1 MSNKIRVMIVDD
13 SAVVRGFT
21 KRILK
26 SDAAIEVVASVGNGE
41 QAVRAIKQQE
51 IDVVVLDIE
60 MPTMDGITALP
71 LIIEANPRVRVIM
84 SSTLTTRN
92 AEISL
97 KALRLG
103 AADYIPKPTT
113 ASELNSG
120 EAFRTTLLEKVLA
133 LGAAA
138 TRRSA
143 KSVAAS
149 PATVSPIVRPAAD
162 ASSGSGIKLR
172 NAGKMAPEIL
182 AIGSSTGGPQ
192 ALFEVFKG
200 IAADWTL
207 PIVITQHMPATFT
220 KILASHLENI
230 AKRPCIEA
238 AGGEVVESGKIYVAP
253 GEHHML
259 LETSGSKVVT
269 RLSQAPPEN
278 FCRPAVDPMLRSIAK
293 VYGPRVLA
301 VILTGMGKDGLNGCE
316 AVVEVGG
323 TVVAQDEETSI
334 VWGMPG
340 AVATAGIC
348 SAVLPLKDIAPHI
361 TNFRARTA
369 A

>member
-1 MSNKIRVMIVDD
+1 M
-13 SAVVRGFT
+13 
-21 KRILK
+21 
-26 SDAAIEVVASVGNGE
+26 GNGE
-41 QAVRAIKQQE
+41 HAVRAVKRTE
-51 IDVVVLDIE
+51 IDVIVLDIE

-71 LIIEANPRVRVIM
+71 LIIEANPKVRVIM

-97 KALRLG
+97 TALRLG

-120 EAFRTTLLEKVLA
+120 QGFRTNLIEKVRA

-138 TRRSA
+138 RRS
-143 KSVAAS
+143 
-149 PATVSPIVRPAAD
+149 T
-162 ASSGSGIKLR
+162 ASSVRTPISVGTKREFAGATAPVAGAGVSLR
-172 NAGKMAPEIL
+172 SAGTFMPEIL

-192 ALFEVFKG
+192 ALFELFKG
-200 IAADWTL
+200 IPADWTL

-220 KILASHLENI
+220 KILANHLEAI

-238 AGGEVVESGKIYVAP
+238 SGGEQIMSGRVYVAP
-253 GEHHML
+253 GDYHML
-259 LETSGSKVVT
+259 LERKGTGVVT
-269 RLSQAPPEN
+269 RLAQSPPEN
-278 FCRPAVDPMLRSIAK
+278 FCRPAADPMLRSVVK

-301 VILTGMGKDGLNGCE
+301 LILTGMGKDGLNGC
-316 AVVEVGG
+316 ATVVAAGG
-323 TVVAQDEETSI
+323 TVVAQDEESSI

-340 AVATAGIC
+340 AVATHGIC
-348 SAVLPLKDIAPHI
+348 SAVLPLQQIATHI
-361 TNFRARTA
+361 TNFKTRSA

>member
-1 MSNKIRVMIVDD
+1 MPNKIRVMVVDD

-21 KRILK
+21 KRILA
-26 SDAAIEVVASVGNGE
+26 SDESIEVVSSVGNGE
-41 QAVRAIKQQE
+41 HAVRAIKQQE

-71 LIIEANPRVRVIM
+71 LIIEANPDVRVIM

-103 AADYIPKPTT
+103 AADYIPKPST

-120 EAFRTTLLEKVLA
+120 ETFRAELLEKVLA

-138 TRRSA
+138 TRSSA
-143 KSVAAS
+143 KPAAV
-149 PATVSPIVRPAAD
+149 PRATVRPIARTATKAP
-162 ASSGSGIKLR
+162 SGSGITLR
-172 NAGKMAPEIL
+172 NAGTIAPEIL

-200 IAADWTL
+200 IPPDWTL

-220 KILASHLENI
+220 KILANHLETV
-230 AKRPCIEA
+230 ASRPCIEA
-238 AGGEVVESGKIYVAP
+238 AGGEVVERGHIYVAP
-253 GEHHML
+253 GDHHML
-259 LETSGSKVVT
+259 LENSGTKVVT
-269 RLSQAPPEN
+269 RLSQSPPEN
-278 FCRPAVDPMLRSIAK
+278 FCRPAVDPMLRSVVKA
-293 VYGPRVLA
+293 YGPRVLA

-316 AVVEVGG
+316 AVIEGGG
-323 TVVAQDEETSI
+323 TVVAQDEDTSI

-348 SAVLPLKDIAPHI
+348 SAVLPLKDIAAHI
-361 TNFRARTA
+361 TNFRTRTA